1 MEILGWVYGLQQSG
15 ILANKLLEK
24 RLAKQGY
31 HELPHTPGL
40 FLHETRQVWF
50 MLVVDD
56 FNLLGFLKEF
66 YEMEEDWTGGLYCGI
81 TLDCHYKK
89 QYIDIAM
96 PNYVPKLL
104 LTYGRPP
111 PKLAQHTPFEPRPIN
126 YGNKS
131 DTNIHEDP
139 WKLLVDSDKKYI
151 QQVLG
156 SFLYYARAI
165 DMKIL
170 LALNDIATQQA

>member
-1 MEILGWVYGLQQSG
+1 MEISRGMYGLPQSV

-56 FNLLGFLKEF
+56 FGINYVGEENAKHLLEVLKEF
-66 YEMEEDWTGGLYCGI
+66 YEMEEDWNGGLYCGI
-81 TLDCHYKK
+81 TLDRRYKK

-96 PNYVPKLL
+96 PNYVPKQLL
-104 LTYGRPP
+104 AYGRPP
-111 PKLAQHTPFEPRPIN
+111 PKRSQHTPFKPRPIN
-126 YGNKS
+126 YGTKS
-131 DTNIHEDP
+131 DIIIHEDP
-139 WKLLVDSDKKYI
+139 VKLLVDSDKEYI
-151 QQVLG
+151 QQVL
-156 SFLYYARAI
+156 I
-165 DMKIL
+165 
-170 LALNDIATQQA
+170 